1 MKVGD
6 LVRYSPS
13 RKGMYRNNTTLYVV
27 TWINHSFM
35 RVLGGD
41 RAFQYVN
48 TEWSVAK

>member
-6 LVRYSPS
+6 LVRYRDNP
-13 RKGMYRNNTTLYVV
+13 TLYVV

-48 TEWSVAK
+48 TEWSVINESR